1 MSVTWLRDTTSYMA
15 EGIALEFWLRVE
27 RERVAKDWSAS
38 RLSTE
43 TARYTPKGKPIPRST
58 IDNLKTSTR
67 APQPYIV
74 RALTSALGIDYEE
87 GAVLAGVL
95 RPKSGSSGL
104 EQVLADNPDLTDE
117 DRQIIRAVH
126 DKFVRDNRAA
136 SRRTR
141 QAETSDDLGRSDGQQ
156 RAV

>member
-43 TARYTPKGKPIPRST
+43 TARYTPTGKPIPRST

-87 GAVLAGVL
+87 GAILAGTL
-95 RPKSGSSGL
+95 RPKSGAGGF
-104 EQVLADNPDLTDE
+104 EQALAETNLSDE
-117 DRQIIRAVH
+117 QRQIIQRLH
-126 DKFVRDNRAA
+126 DEFVAQNRTAGRRG
-136 SRRTR
+136 RRT
-141 QAETSDDLGRSDGQQ
+141 ETSDELIRSDDQPH
-156 RAV
+156 AV